1 MIVNLIPCLA
11 DNYSYCIIDSVNKN
25 VILIDPA
32 EFGTVDNFLKNKNLV
47 PNYILNTHH
56 HSDHVG
62 GNILLKQKYNCSIL
76 GFAADKDRIPGI
88 DTFLKDKET
97 IKIGNLEIETHHA
110 PGHTSGHVF
119 YYLRNEKIA
128 FVGDIVFSLGCGRI
142 FEGTIEQMYHSINKV
157 KNLAPETRIFCGH
170 EYTKSNLNFCMS
182 IDKNNEDLKIKEQI
196 ILDQRKH
203 NIPTIP
209 TTVMDEQK
217 TNIFFR
223 LNDTKIRK
231 AISLENATELEVFS
245 KLRKLKDNF

>member
-11 DNYSYCIIDSVNKN
+11 DNYSYCIIDAVNKN

-128 FVGDIVFSLGCGRI
+128 FVGDIVFSLGCEIGRASCR
-142 FEGTIEQMYHSINKV
+142 ERV
-157 KNLAPETRIFCGH
+157 
-170 EYTKSNLNFCMS
+170 
-182 IDKNNEDLKIKEQI
+182 
-196 ILDQRKH
+196 
-203 NIPTIP
+203 
-209 TTVMDEQK
+209 
-217 TNIFFR
+217 
-223 LNDTKIRK
+223 
-231 AISLENATELEVFS
+231 
-245 KLRKLKDNF
+245 

>member
-11 DNYSYCIIDSVNKN
+11 DNYSYCIIDSVSKN

-32 EFGTVDNFLKNKNLV
+32 EFSVVDNFLKNKNLV

-62 GNILLKQKYNCSIL
+62 GNILLKQKYNSNIL

-88 DTFLKDKET
+88 DTFLKDRET

-119 YYLRNEKIA
+119 YYLKNEKIA
-128 FVGDIVFSLGCGRI
+128 FVGDIVFSLGCGRV
-142 FEGTIEQMYHSINKV
+142 FEGTMEQMYHSVNKI

-182 IDKNNEDLKIKEQI
+182 IDKNNKDLKIKEQI
-196 ILDQRKH
+196 ILAQRKH

-223 LNDTKIRK
+223 LDDTKIRK
-231 AISLENATELEVFS
+231 AISLENVTELEVFS

>member
-1 MIVNLIPCLA
+1 
-11 DNYSYCIIDSVNKN
+11 VNKN

-32 EFGTVDNFLKNKNLV
+32 EFGAVDNFLKNKNLV

-97 IKIGNLEIETHHA
+97 TKIGNLEIETHHA

-128 FVGDIVFSLGCGRI
+128 FVGDIVFSLGCGRV
-142 FEGTIEQMYHSINKV
+142 FEGTMEQMYHSINKV
-157 KNLAPETRIFCGH
+157 KNLSPETRIFCGH
-170 EYTKSNLNFCMS
+170 EYTKSNLNFCIS
-182 IDKNNEDLKIKEQI
+182 IDKNNKDLKIKEQI

-223 LNDTKIRK
+223 LDDTKIRK

>member
-1 MIVNLIPCLA
+1 
-11 DNYSYCIIDSVNKN
+11 VNKN

-32 EFGTVDNFLKNKNLV
+32 EFGAVDNFLKNKNLV
-47 PNYILNTHH
+47 PNCILNTHH

-128 FVGDIVFSLGCGRI
+128 FVGDIVFSLGCGRV
-142 FEGTIEQMYHSINKV
+142 FEGTMEQMYHSINKV
-157 KNLAPETRIFCGH
+157 KNLSPETRIFCGH
-170 EYTKSNLNFCMS
+170 EYTKSNLNFCIS
-182 IDKNNEDLKIKEQI
+182 IDKNNKDLKIKEQI

-223 LNDTKIRK
+223 LDDTKIRK

>member
-11 DNYSYCIIDSVNKN
+11 DNYSYCIIDPENKN

-32 EFGTVDNFLKNKNLV
+32 EFGAIDNFLKNKNLT

-76 GFAADKDRIPGI
+76 GFASDRERIPGI
-88 DTFLKDKET
+88 DTFLKDRET
-97 IKIGNLEIETHHA
+97 TKIGNLEIETHHA
-110 PGHTSGHVF
+110 PGHTAGHVF
-119 YYLRNEKIA
+119 YYLKKEKIA
-128 FVGDIVFSLGCGRI
+128 FVGDIIFSLGCGRV
-142 FEGTIEQMYHSINKV
+142 FEGTMEQMYHSVNKV
-157 KNLAPETRIFCGH
+157 KNLEPETRIFCGH

-182 IDKNNEDLKIKEQI
+182 IDKNNKDLKIKEQI

-209 TTVMDEQK
+209 TTVLDEQK

-223 LNDTKIRK
+223 LNDKEIRK
-231 AISLENATELEVFS
+231 AISLEKATELEVFS

>member
-1 MIVNLIPCLA
+1 
-11 DNYSYCIIDSVNKN
+11 VNKN

-32 EFGTVDNFLKNKNLV
+32 EFGAVDNFLKNKNLV

-128 FVGDIVFSLGCGRI
+128 FVGDIVFSLGCGRV
-142 FEGTIEQMYHSINKV
+142 FEGTMEQMYHSINKV
-157 KNLAPETRIFCGH
+157 KNLSPETRIFCGH
-170 EYTKSNLNFCMS
+170 EYTKSNLNFCIS
-182 IDKNNEDLKIKEQI
+182 IDKNNKDLKIKEQI

-223 LNDTKIRK
+223 LDDTKIRK